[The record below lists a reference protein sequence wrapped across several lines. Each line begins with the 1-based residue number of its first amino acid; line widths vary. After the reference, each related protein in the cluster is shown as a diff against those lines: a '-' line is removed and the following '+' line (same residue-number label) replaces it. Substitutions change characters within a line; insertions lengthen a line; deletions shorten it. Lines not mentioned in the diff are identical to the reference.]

1 MASFPIKLLNNYD
14 NNIID
19 KNLDKVYSF
28 EKYLHIQQDNLL
40 NSDNLN
46 PNNNKKSLLRPTYP
60 TNLKFVSYQSFSPPN
75 KTKTC
80 FSQSNITASYNSK
93 NTIGGNL
100 ITSYTYNNNF
110 NPYQTN
116 HISIDKKILK
126 VKENKKNLLL
136 KQSKETLEKFN
147 KKEKKLKSIK
157 DNMLKLKMKNT
168 FKNHKQNYMKEL
180 KLKIYNLLNKGTKN
194 ICDEFEFKNTAFNLK
209 LLDFLKGNKNMKT
222 TINYHKNF
230 RFDKYDNGEGH
241 NRYKMIVDIDSI
253 KQNEDEQINILNE
266 KLNDK
271 EKNYI
276 KEDPTYFFQSSLKTI
291 EFKPISLTSRL
302 INEEKLIKSYKKF
315 QQKGKIDHFNFDI
328 KDIDNNNNQRSLREK
343 LSNRVKTDFN
353 STLNFVCN
361 DINKSVY
368 NERTKSLDNN
378 KRNIPK
384 ELHDKIIN
392 NMIEELRVKG
402 FKTISQEKKD
412 FEKKNIEDYRFHNFL
427 INNISDKKNNSLN
440 QNNYKKLK
448 LNEESLVGQVGK
460 SYNYKNFSKEELDFV
475 NKFKEIIKSNKN

>member
-1 MASFPIKLLNNYD
+1 MASFPIKLLNNFD
-14 NNIID
+14 NNCINND
-19 KNLDKVYSF
+19 LDKIHSF
-28 EKYLHIQQDNLL
+28 EKYLHTQQDNLL
-40 NSDNLN
+40 NYDNLSSKK
-46 PNNNKKSLLRPTYP
+46 NKIPFLRPTYP
-60 TNLKFVSYQSFSPPN
+60 TNLKFVSYQSFNPPN

-93 NTIGGNL
+93 NTINKNS
-100 ITSYTYNNNF
+100 ITSYTNF
-110 NPYQTN
+110 NPNKRN

-126 VKENKKNLLL
+126 VKEKKKNLLL

-147 KKEKKLKSIK
+147 KKEKKLKSIQ
-157 DNMLKLKMKNT
+157 DNMLKVKMKNT
-168 FKNHKQNYMKEL
+168 FNTHKQNYMKEL

-194 ICDEFEFKNTAFNLK
+194 ICDDFEFKNTTFNLK

-241 NRYKMIVDIDSI
+241 NRYKMILDIDSI
-253 KQNEDEQINILNE
+253 KQNEDEQINILRE
-266 KLNDK
+266 KLNEK

-276 KEDPTYFFQSSLKTI
+276 KDDPTYFFQSSLKTI

-302 INEEKLIKSYKKF
+302 INEEKLIKSYKNF
-315 QQKGKIDHFNFDI
+315 HHKGKIDHFNFDI
-328 KDIDNNNNQRSLREK
+328 KDIDNNSNQRSLREK

-368 NERTKSLDNN
+368 NERTKTLENN

-384 ELHDKIIN
+384 DLHDKIIH
-392 NMIEELRVKG
+392 NMMEELRVKG
-402 FKTISQEKKD
+402 FKTISQEKKE

-427 INNISDKKNNSLN
+427 INNISEKKSNSLN
-440 QNNYKKLK
+440 KNNYKKLK
-448 LNEESLVGQVGK
+448 LNEESLVGQVGQ
-460 SYNYKNFSKEELDFV
+460 SFNYKNFNKEEIDFV
-475 NKFKEIIKSNKN
+475 NKFKEKIKSNKK

>member
-1 MASFPIKLLNNYD
+1 MESPIKLINND
-14 NNIID
+14 NNIINN
-19 KNLDKVYSF
+19 NLDKVNSF
-28 EKYLHIQQDNLL
+28 ENYLHIQQDNLL
-40 NSDNLN
+40 NYDNL
-46 PNNNKKSLLRPTYP
+46 KSKNSKMSFLKPTFP
-60 TNLKFVSYQSFSPPN
+60 TNLKFVSYQSFNPPN
-75 KTKTC
+75 KTNTC
-80 FSQSNITASYNSK
+80 FSQTNITGSYNSRNSISK
-93 NTIGGNL
+93 NL

-110 NPYQTN
+110 NPYQTT

-126 VKENKKNLLL
+126 AKENKKNLLL
-136 KQSKETLEKFN
+136 KQSKETIEKFN

-157 DNMLKLKMKNT
+157 DNMLKSKIKNSLE
-168 FKNHKQNYMKEL
+168 NHKQNYMKEL

-194 ICDEFEFKNTAFNLK
+194 ICDEFEFKNNAFNLK

-241 NRYKMIVDIDSI
+241 NRYKMIVDIDSM
-253 KQNEDEQINILNE
+253 KQNDDEQINILNE

-302 INEEKLIKSYKKF
+302 INEEKLIKSYKNF
-315 QQKGKIDHFNFDI
+315 HHKGKINNFKFDI
-328 KDIDNNNNQRSLREK
+328 KEIDNNNNQRSLREK

-353 STLNFVCN
+353 STLNFVCD

-368 NERTKSLDNN
+368 NQRTKTLDNN
-378 KRNIPK
+378 KRNFSK

-392 NMIEELRVKG
+392 NMIEELRIKG
-402 FKTISQEKKD
+402 FKTITQKKKE
-412 FEKKNIEDYRFHNFL
+412 FEKKNIQDYRFHNFL
-427 INNISDKKNNSLN
+427 INNISERKNNSLN
-440 QNNYKKLK
+440 KKKKMK
-448 LNEESLVGQVGK
+448 LNEESLVGQVGQ
-460 SYNYKNFSKEELDFV
+460 SFNYKNFNKEEIDFI
-475 NKFKEIIKSNKN
+475 NKFKEIIKRNKLN